1 LDRVMSFLQRA
12 WKRLVD
18 MANQM
23 QKDASGNGRI

>member
-1 LDRVMSFLQRA
+1 MDRVMSFLQRA

-23 QKDASGNGRI
+23 QKDVSRDGKI